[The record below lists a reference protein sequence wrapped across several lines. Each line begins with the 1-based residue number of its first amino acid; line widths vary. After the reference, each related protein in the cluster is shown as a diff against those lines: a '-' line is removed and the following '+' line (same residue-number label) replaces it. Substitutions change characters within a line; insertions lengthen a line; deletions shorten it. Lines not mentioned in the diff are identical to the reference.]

1 LWTSIQG
8 IVEQTSDNFDELV
21 DGIQAEEKALRAT
34 VAAYHRRDLELEA
47 ENKKLDAAEDA
58 LDNILE

>member
-1 LWTSIQG
+1 M
-8 IVEQTSDNFDELV
+8 
-21 DGIQAEEKALRAT
+21 
-34 VAAYHRRDLELEA
+34 RDLELEA